1 MGLHEEP
8 TYLSKD
14 DDLTVYS
21 LYYFAKYFIQNQP
34 DFMKTGVENQSYID
48 LFSPTPPRG
57 FSTRRILHPNIF
69 QAICNAQ
76 NLKTLRTLVL
86 VKLTKKMDA
95 FRMLSFSG
103 ESGARK
109 IRIQGGVHRKH
120 LR

>member
-14 DDLTVYS
+14 DDLTGYS

-34 DFMKTGVENQSYID
+34 DFMKTGVENQSYIN

-76 NLKTLRTLVL
+76 NLKTLQTLVL
-86 VKLTKKMDA
+86 VKLTKRWTPLECCL
-95 FRMLSFSG
+95 F
-103 ESGARK
+103 
-109 IRIQGGVHRKH
+109 
-120 LR
+120 